1 MKHKH
6 FIIIFIIIFIVCI
19 LSYFL
24 ASTSNTGNFAEVY
37 SDGKLVQKINLEQVS
52 EPYEFT
58 IENNGSFNTVSVSN
72 GSISVSS
79 ADCPDKLCVK
89 QGAIRN
95 STYPIV
101 CLPNKLV
108 VKITDST
115 PSEEIPDAISK

>member
-58 IENNGSFNTVSVSN
+58 IENNGSFNSVSVSN

-79 ADCPDKLCVK
+79 ADCPDMLCVK
-89 QGAIRN
+89 QGSIRN